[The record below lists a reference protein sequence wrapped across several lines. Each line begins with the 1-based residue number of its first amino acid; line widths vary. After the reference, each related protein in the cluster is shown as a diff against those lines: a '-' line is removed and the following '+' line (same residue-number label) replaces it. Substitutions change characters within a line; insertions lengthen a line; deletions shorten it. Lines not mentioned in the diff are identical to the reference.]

1 LKMRIRSSTWLV
13 FGVSFFAFFG
23 GGAWTLIYSKARVK
37 EAYEDLDKFIQ
48 VYDLVKKNYV
58 KEPQDEGLVDGAIK
72 GMLNDLDPH
81 SVYLTKKDFSD
92 MQADTKGEYG
102 GLGIEISKRDD
113 ALTVVA
119 PMEDTPA
126 SRAGLQSG
134 DVIVRIEDKPT
145 AKMTI
150 FEAVDLM
157 KGKPGTKVNL
167 TIRREGRNE
176 FLPFTIERAVIRV
189 RSVRADLKDGF
200 PVVRIRQFAEKT
212 TEQLREAIK
221 GFRKQGPIQGLVL
234 DLRNNPGGL
243 LTQAVEVAD
252 VFLSEGMI
260 VYTKG
265 RKEDQVAKSFAMAKG
280 TEPSYPVVVLV
291 NGGSA
296 SASEIVAG
304 ALQDHKRAH
313 VIGTPSFG
321 KGSVQNV
328 IPLGDGS
335 GVKLTVAL
343 YYTPLGR
350 QIQGEGIQPDEII
363 RGPND
368 PEETTRE
375 KDLPNRIAPESEKPK
390 KDAEKLTK
398 SSDKSSDKSPATS
411 PAPSSSAKAAEE
423 VDVQLERA
431 ISYLKQQLAK
441 ADSIKN

>member
-1 LKMRIRSSTWLV
+1 MKMKLRLSTFLV
-13 FGVSFFAFFG
+13 FGVSFFAFLC
-23 GGAWTLIYSKARVK
+23 GGAWTFIYSKAREK

-58 KEPQDEGLVDGAIK
+58 KEPEDEILVDGAIQ
-72 GMLNDLDPH
+72 GMLDDLDPH
-81 SVYLTKKDFSD
+81 SVYLSKKDFTE

-113 ALTVVA
+113 ALTVVT

-126 SRAGLQSG
+126 SRAGLQAG
-134 DVIVRIEDKPT
+134 DVIVKIEDKPT

-157 KGKPGTKVNL
+157 KGKPGSKVNL
-167 TIRREGRNE
+167 TIKRESKNE
-176 FLPFTIERAVIRV
+176 FIPVTIERAIIKVK
-189 RSVRADLKDGF
+189 SVRAELKDGF
-200 PVVRIRQFAEKT
+200 PVIRVRQFAEKT
-212 TEQLREAIK
+212 ADQLRESIK
-221 GFRKQGPIQGLVL
+221 NFKKEGPIRGIVL

-252 VFLSEGMI
+252 IFLPEGMI

-265 RKEDQVAKSFAMAKG
+265 REDDQVAKSFAMSKG
-280 TEPSYPVVVLV
+280 TEPNYPVVVLV

-313 VIGTPSFG
+313 IIGTQSFG

-343 YYTPLGR
+343 YYTPSGK
-350 QIQGEGIQPDEII
+350 QIQGEGIKPDEIV

-368 PEETTRE
+368 PEEMPRE
-375 KDLPNRIAPESEKPK
+375 KDLPNHIIGQNEKPK
-390 KDAEKLTK
+390 EEGSKSKKKDDKSEASKSNSSNADKDA
-398 SSDKSSDKSPATS
+398 
-411 PAPSSSAKAAEE
+411 
-423 VDVQLERA
+423 DVQLDRA
-431 ISYLKQQLAK
+431 ILYLKQQQAK
-441 ADSIKN
+441 AEPIKK

>member
-1 LKMRIRSSTWLV
+1 MKMKLRLSTFVV
-13 FGVSFFAFFG
+13 FGISFFAFLCG
-23 GGAWTLIYSKARVK
+23 GTWTFIYSKAREK
-37 EAYEDLDKFIQ
+37 EAYEDLEKFIQ

-58 KEPQDEGLVDGAIK
+58 KDPEDEILVDGAIQ
-72 GMLNDLDPH
+72 GMLDDLDPH
-81 SVYLTKKDFSD
+81 SVYLSKKDFTE

-126 SRAGLQSG
+126 SRAGLQAG
-134 DVIVRIEDKPT
+134 DIIVKIEDKPT

-167 TIRREGRNE
+167 TIKRESKNE
-176 FLPFTIERAVIRV
+176 FIPVTIKRAIIKVK
-189 RSVRADLKDGF
+189 SVRAETKEGF
-200 PVVRIRQFAEKT
+200 PVIRIRQFAEKT
-212 TEQLREAIK
+212 ADQLREIIK
-221 GFRKQGPIQGLVL
+221 KFKKDGPVRGMVL

-252 VFLSEGMI
+252 IFLPEGMI

-265 RKEDQVAKSFAMAKG
+265 REDDQVAKSFAMSKG
-280 TEPSYPVVVLV
+280 TEPNYPIVVLV

-313 VIGTPSFG
+313 IIGTQSFG

-343 YYTPLGR
+343 YYTPSGK
-350 QIQGEGIQPDEII
+350 QIQGEGIKPNEIV

-368 PEETTRE
+368 PEEMPRE
-375 KDLPNRIAPESEKPK
+375 KDLPNHIIGQNETPK
-390 KDAEKLTK
+390 KEESKSKKKDGKSEVSKTK
-398 SSDKSSDKSPATS
+398 
-411 PAPSSSAKAAEE
+411 PSKADEN
-423 VDVQLERA
+423 VDVQLDRA
-431 ISYLKQQLAK
+431 ILYLKQQQAK
-441 ADSIKN
+441 AETPKK